1 MDKLMHID
9 SYKIWS
15 YDYDYKNGKKS
26 KTTSI
31 KQHLISEECIDSR
44 GLINLLSDLN
54 NAWHNHYH
62 YSKNIKV
69 EVTFEPHEGE

>member
-9 SYKIWS
+9 EYKIWS

-26 KTTSI
+26 KTTVI
-31 KQHLISEECIDSR
+31 KKHLISEECIDSKS
-44 GLINLLSDLN
+44 LINLLSDLDV
-54 NAWHNHYH
+54 AWHNVYD
-62 YSKNIKV
+62 KKIKI

>member
-1 MDKLMHID
+1 MHID

-31 KQHLISEECIDSR
+31 KQHLISEECIDSKS
-44 GLINLLSDLN
+44 LINLLSDLDMLGIID
-54 NAWHNHYH
+54 YG
-62 YSKNIKV
+62 KNIKV

>member
-1 MDKLMHID
+1 MHID

-31 KQHLISEECIDSR
+31 KQHLISKECIDSR
-44 GLINLLSDLN
+44 G
-54 NAWHNHYH
+54 
-62 YSKNIKV
+62 
-69 EVTFEPHEGE
+69 

>member
-1 MDKLMHID
+1 MHID

-15 YDYDYKNGKKS
+15 YDYDFKNGKRS

-31 KQHLISEECIDSR
+31 KQHLVSEECITTKQL
-44 GLINLLSDLN
+44 GQLLIDLDD
-54 NAWHNHYH
+54 AWHHGYG
-62 YSKNIKV
+62 KNVKI